1 MKPFGLTD
9 EEKKKIQEK
18 HDELE
23 KKERERKENL
33 KKGTIIKKK

>member
-1 MKPFGLTD
+1 MKQFGLTD

-33 KKGTIIKKK
+33 NKGTIIKKK